1 MPGKFYAAA
10 AIPYV
15 NDKPHIGHTLGF
27 LYGDVLARYQR
38 SLGKDVVFSIGTD
51 EHGSKIAQKAAAMDL
66 APQALVDRFS
76 AEFRRLAD
84 DLAISRTHFVRTSDP
99 DHRRRVQLA
108 WQRLKDY
115 IYKGSYKGWYC
126 RGCEAYQ
133 TETYVRASDGICPN
147 HQQAYEE
154 LEEESYFF
162 KLTALA
168 GQLRREIESDRLRI
182 VPAGAKTETLNL
194 LADEQDI
201 CISRPVASVSWGI
214 PVPGDESQ
222 VMYVW
227 FDAVLNYITVLGY
240 PDGEEFKS
248 HWPAD
253 VQIIGRDILRFHA
266 ILYPAYLL
274 GLKLP
279 LYRQLYVHG
288 LITIEGQ
295 KMSKTLGNVVD
306 PFELV
311 ETYGIDASRYFLLRH
326 LPAYD
331 NGDFSYARLTA
342 AYNNEL
348 VDQLGNLVHRLQA
361 LVWQKLEGCLPVS
374 APAEF
379 EAGDLEG
386 EFGTFLDDCR
396 FDQALNLIF
405 AEIKALNRRL
415 EEEQPWRLEGQAASA
430 VLSGVAASLLRL
442 NALLEPFLPGLSQ
455 KIAKVFSGNPIQPIG
470 NPLLAKIKTP
480 ADEVE
485 G

>member
-1 MPGKFYAAA
+1 MPGKFYVAT

-15 NDKPHIGHTLGF
+15 NDKPHIGHALGF

-51 EHGSKIAQKAAAMDL
+51 EHGGKIAQKAASMNL
-66 APQALVDRFS
+66 EPRALVDHFS
-76 AEFRRLAD
+76 AEFGRLAD
-84 DLAISRTHFVRTSDP
+84 EFAISRTHFVRTSDP
-99 DHRRRVQLA
+99 DHCRRVQLA

-133 TETYVRASDGICPN
+133 TETHVRASEGVCPD

-168 GQLRREIESDRLRI
+168 GRLRQEIESDRLRI
-182 VPAGAKTETLNL
+182 VPTGAKTEALNL
-194 LADEQDI
+194 LAAEQDI
-201 CISRPVASVSWGI
+201 CISRPAASVSWGI
-214 PVPGDESQ
+214 PVPGDASQ

-227 FDAVLNYITVLGY
+227 FDAVLNYITILGY

-248 HWPAD
+248 HWPTD

-266 ILYPAYLL
+266 IIYPAYLL
-274 GLKLP
+274 GLELP
-279 LYRQLYVHG
+279 LYRQLYLHG
-288 LITIEGQ
+288 LITVEGQ

-306 PFELV
+306 PFELIK
-311 ETYGIDASRYFLLRH
+311 TYGIDAIRYFLLRH

-331 NGDFSYARLTA
+331 NGDFSYKRLTA

-361 LVWQKLEGCLPVS
+361 LIWQKLEGRLPAS
-374 APAEF
+374 AAAKF
-379 EAGDLEG
+379 ETGNLEG
-386 EFGTFLDDCR
+386 EFRVFLEDCR

-415 EEEQPWRLEGQAASA
+415 EEEQPWHLEGQAASA
-430 VLSGVAASLLRL
+430 VLGSVAASLLRL
-442 NALLEPFLPGLSQ
+442 NSLLEPFLPKLSQ
-455 KIAKVFSGNPIQPIG
+455 KIAKVFSGDPIQPVG
-470 NPLLAKIKTP
+470 SPLLAKIKTP

>member
-1 MPGKFYAAA
+1 M
-10 AIPYV
+10 
-15 NDKPHIGHTLGF
+15 
-27 LYGDVLARYQR
+27 
-38 SLGKDVVFSIGTD
+38 
-51 EHGSKIAQKAAAMDL
+51 
-66 APQALVDRFS
+66 
-76 AEFRRLAD
+76 
-84 DLAISRTHFVRTSDP
+84 RTSDP
-99 DHRRRVQLA
+99 DHCRRVRLA

-133 TETYVRASDGICPN
+133 TETHVRASDGVCPD

-182 VPAGAKTETLNL
+182 VPAGAKAETLNL

-201 CISRPVASVSWGI
+201 CISRPAASVSWGI

-288 LITIEGQ
+288 P
-295 KMSKTLGNVVD
+295 D
-306 PFELV
+306 
-311 ETYGIDASRYFLLRH
+311 
-326 LPAYD
+326 
-331 NGDFSYARLTA
+331 
-342 AYNNEL
+342 
-348 VDQLGNLVHRLQA
+348 
-361 LVWQKLEGCLPVS
+361 
-374 APAEF
+374 
-379 EAGDLEG
+379 
-386 EFGTFLDDCR
+386 
-396 FDQALNLIF
+396 
-405 AEIKALNRRL
+405 NRRGP
-415 EEEQPWRLEGQAASA
+415 EDVENARQRCR
-430 VLSGVAASLLRL
+430 SL
-442 NALLEPFLPGLSQ
+442 
-455 KIAKVFSGNPIQPIG
+455 
-470 NPLLAKIKTP
+470 
-480 ADEVE
+480 
-485 G
+485 